1 MTAWVPQA
9 GGRPN
14 ALRSPP
20 LRQHFHM
27 IWHLWAVASR
37 FAAKWLKSKIAH
49 AADGQPLGSISS
61 NLAGVSLVTPQRPP
75 GGLDGYLK
83 RKEAR

>member
-1 MTAWVPQA
+1 MGAPGWWESKHLALAAFTTAFPYDLA
-9 GGRPN
+9 PMG
-14 ALRSPP
+14 
-20 LRQHFHM
+20 
-27 IWHLWAVASR
+27 VASR

-61 NLAGVSLVTPQRPP
+61 NLAGVLLVTPQRPP

>member
-1 MTAWVPQA
+1 MTVWVPRA

-14 ALRSPP
+14 TLHSPP
-20 LRQHFHM
+20 LRQHFYM
-27 IWHLWAVASR
+27 TWHLYGVASR

-61 NLAGVSLVTPQRPP
+61 NLAGVLLVTPKSPP